1 VSESLRVDYRA
12 LSPYVRFVHEVEI
25 APGSQVPERHIYD
38 CEFIYVVRGEGTMRI
53 EDRVHEMRAGD
64 LLHIRPHL
72 INEMTV
78 GGSGPMLCF
87 AVHFDYIFLGEGF
100 EFSPYS
106 VYLGGKA
113 EGTETGGESRLRE
126 RPAVEL
132 TEMTI
137 PEKMT
142 TEDVQSFYEAFREL
156 RVRFEEARS
165 DSRLWLKSAM
175 LRLLALIQRE
185 LVTEEGVRIGHA
197 HADLVLDAIAY
208 MEEHYAERIG
218 TASLARRAALT
229 PKYFGT
235 IFRQATGRSAAEY
248 LLRLRIEE
256 AKRLLRLR
264 KFSVQEVAERVGIG
278 DLYYFSKL
286 FKRLE
291 GIPPKKY
298 ADSVSWPG
306 GL

>member
-1 VSESLRVDYRA
+1 
-12 LSPYVRFVHEVEI
+12 
-25 APGSQVPERHIYD
+25 
-38 CEFIYVVRGEGTMRI
+38 
-53 EDRVHEMRAGD
+53 
-64 LLHIRPHL
+64 
-72 INEMTV
+72 
-78 GGSGPMLCF
+78 
-87 AVHFDYIFLGEGF
+87 VHFDYVFLGEGF

-106 VYLGGKA
+106 VYLGRKEGA
-113 EGTETGGESRLRE
+113 EAGGESRLGE
-126 RPAVEL
+126 RPAVEPA
-132 TEMTI
+132 EMTI

-142 TEDVQSFYEAFREL
+142 PEDVPSFYDVFREL
-156 RVRFEEARS
+156 RMRFEEARS

-185 LVTEEGVRIGHA
+185 LVTKEGVRIGHA

-218 TASLARRAALT
+218 TAFLAKRAALT

-235 IFRQATGRSAAEY
+235 IFRQATGRSASEY
-248 LLRLRIEE
+248 LLRLRMEE
-256 AKRLLRLR
+256 AKRLLGQR
-264 KFSVQEVAERVGIG
+264 KFTVQEVAERVGIG

-286 FKRLE
+286 FKRME

-298 ADSVSWPG
+298 ADSVSWPD